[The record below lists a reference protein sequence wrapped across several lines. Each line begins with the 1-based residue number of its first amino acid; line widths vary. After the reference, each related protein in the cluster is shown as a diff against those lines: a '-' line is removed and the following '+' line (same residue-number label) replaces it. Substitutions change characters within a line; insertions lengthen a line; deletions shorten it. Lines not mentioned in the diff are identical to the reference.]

1 MRWIDSTST
10 KIREG
15 QVKVW
20 YTFPMRLLLIAFV
33 LIAVPAYGSIIYF
46 SGDVEVLPSPPA
58 AIMTS
63 ASDSTIFGFAE
74 QQSVTLT
81 APLNAGITSP
91 GTWVCCSDLPGGT
104 IAAGTT
110 VNSYLLYASPVTD
123 ATGLDYR
130 DFQGSITFSPGEKI
144 VAVLIGYQAIFATD
158 GLLGAPGTI
167 YPPASD
173 TTAGLERLDEVII
186 GPGDQAVYVNFHVTP
201 GNLDMIRI
209 LTETPEPADFV
220 LIGSGLVALAL
231 CRRRLHGFLARH
243 QH

>member
-1 MRWIDSTST
+1 MRVLFAT
-10 KIREG
+10 
-15 QVKVW
+15 
-20 YTFPMRLLLIAFV
+20 LLLLGV
-33 LIAVPAYGSIIYF
+33 VPAYGSIILSF
-46 SGDVEVLPSPPA
+46 GVDVLPSPPV
-58 AIMTS
+58 AILTS

>member
-1 MRWIDSTST
+1 MRVLFAT
-10 KIREG
+10 
-15 QVKVW
+15 
-20 YTFPMRLLLIAFV
+20 LLLLGV
-33 LIAVPAYGSIIYF
+33 VPAYGSIILSF
-46 SGDVEVLPSPPA
+46 GVDVLPSPPV
-58 AIMTS
+58 AILTS

-231 CRRRLHGFLARH
+231 CRRRFARTTG
-243 QH
+243 

>member
-1 MRWIDSTST
+1 
-10 KIREG
+10 
-15 QVKVW
+15 
-20 YTFPMRLLLIAFV
+20 
-33 LIAVPAYGSIIYF
+33 
-46 SGDVEVLPSPPA
+46 
-58 AIMTS
+58 MTS

-74 QQSVTLT
+74 QQGVMLT

-231 CRRRLHGFLARH
+231 CRRRFARTTG
-243 QH
+243 